1 MLHENVEIR
10 FHDTL
15 FYKQPSYKQLP
26 LRDKSFKQLS
36 VLNHLARINSQK
48 SIEGSFCNIA
58 SKNSAIVQ

>member
-1 MLHENVEIR
+1 MLHENVKIR

-36 VLNHLARINSQK
+36 QLSHLARINSQK
-48 SIEGSFCNIA
+48 SIESSFCNVA
-58 SKNSAIVQ
+58 SKNSAIV